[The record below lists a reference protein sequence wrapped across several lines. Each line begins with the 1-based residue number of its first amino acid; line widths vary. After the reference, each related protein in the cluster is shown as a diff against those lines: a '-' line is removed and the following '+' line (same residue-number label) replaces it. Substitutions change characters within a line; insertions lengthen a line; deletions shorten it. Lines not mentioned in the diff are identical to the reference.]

1 MTQEIVKQDGAPV
14 DRPVTSWS
22 RDQIELIKSTCAT
35 GATDDELKLFLY
47 QAQRTGLDPLSNQ
60 IYFIKRGGRGTIQ
73 TGIDGLRTI
82 AARTGEYCGND
93 DPVYEEVTGAP
104 HPLKATVTVYRM
116 VGGQRCAFTASA
128 RWEEYWPGPKFDIWQ
143 KMPYLMLGKCAEALS
158 LRKCFP
164 RELSGIYA
172 EEEMQQDRKPNVSL
186 PPEPA
191 PRPPRKRK
199 AKPQPPPEEVRE
211 DKAGNLYPPG
221 PDPEGFPYEEAE
233 PTDNMLEQVEKE
245 MSNYRIEIKG
255 PIGFDNQQALQGKG
269 FHGNGQ
275 KGPAFR
281 FTLGELT
288 SQAAQDI
295 ADEILEWKNS
305 KGYGFKNSKFDL
317 LEITNDITK
326 KVEYSSKN
334 L

>member
-22 RDQIELIKSTCAT
+22 RDQIELIKTTCAT

-93 DPVYEEVTGAP
+93 DPVYEETAIEGGAWKP
-104 HPLKATVTVYRM
+104 TKATVTVYRM
-116 VGGQRCAFTASA
+116 VGGQRCAFSASA

-199 AKPQPPPEEVRE
+199 VKPPPPPE
-211 DKAGNLYPPG
+211 PG

-255 PIGFDNQQALQGKG
+255 SIGFDNQDTLKRHN

-275 KGPAFR
+275 KGSAFR
-281 FTLGELT
+281 FTRGEMT
-288 SQAAQDI
+288 SQEAQDI
-295 ADEILEWKNS
+295 ADEILELKNS